1 MGMLDDEGG
10 GRAMV
15 GRDEVLKEQL
25 RLRLVG
31 HCDLQKHG
39 HQAKSKDQ

>member
-1 MGMLDDEGG
+1 MTRED
-10 GRAMV
+10 RAMV
-15 GRDEVLKEQL
+15 GRNEALKEQL

>member
-10 GRAMV
+10 IGPMV
-15 GRDEVLKEQL
+15 GRDEALKEQL

-31 HCDLQKHG
+31 HCDLQKYG